1 MTLPVQFGEWLPDQP
16 ALGNPGVT
24 RAHNV
29 LPGSGPFY
37 KPFPSAQRYAATS
50 MASRPYAAISVVDNL
65 RNAHVFGAAKTQLM
79 TLDPATQNWSDLSR
93 TGGYTTADIEGW
105 RFCEAYGLVV
115 GTNYSDNPQYID
127 ATKGAKFADLTTLVK
142 ARYVTTLRDFILVG
156 NTYDPFDG
164 PVPYRVRWSAV
175 GNPFSWDFSAT
186 TQADFQ
192 DILGGGPVQAVIGGE
207 EGTILLKSQ
216 IVKMI
221 YVGSPA
227 IFEFK
232 TIYQNKGCAIPQSV
246 ISADG
251 KIFFFGEDGFYML
264 ENDKLTAIGKGKVDA
279 WFKADAN
286 QSGFERMTVS
296 VDPINKVVI
305 WLYASVDSFD
315 LTPDHMLVFNYDT
328 GTWSTAVSPVTF
340 LFNSLSLPT
349 TLAALDRYGSLE
361 AVPASL
367 DSTVWSGGRAFLAA
381 MDDKGVV
388 YSFSGAPM
396 PAIIETGDMPTAQ
409 MLAAASTKPITG
421 DRALIR
427 AVSPKVHGQG
437 SLTVQIAGKI
447 TPQEATLYGNGSPV
461 NVNGWCPLRSDAR
474 YHRLRLTLS
483 GNWTQA
489 MGVEIDAVATGTR

>member
-315 LTPDHMLVFNYDT
+315 LTRTTCWCSTTTPAR
-328 GTWSTAVSPVTF
+328 GARRSARSRSCSTASACPQRWLLWIAT
-340 LFNSLSLPT
+340 
-349 TLAALDRYGSLE
+349 AALRLCRHPWTAPCG
-361 AVPASL
+361 AVVARSWRPWTTRAWCTRSRVRPCRPSSRPA
-367 DSTVWSGGRAFLAA
+367 T
-381 MDDKGVV
+381 
-388 YSFSGAPM
+388 
-396 PAIIETGDMPTAQ
+396 
-409 MLAAASTKPITG
+409 
-421 DRALIR
+421 
-427 AVSPKVHGQG
+427 
-437 SLTVQIAGKI
+437 
-447 TPQEATLYGNGSPV
+447 
-461 NVNGWCPLRSDAR
+461 CP
-474 YHRLRLTLS
+474 RLRCWLLPAPSPSRVIALS
-483 GNWTQA
+483 SGL
-489 MGVEIDAVATGTR
+489 